1 MPRRGPTAT
10 EGHHGHSASK
20 HLKDKQSQTQVF
32 FLWPKGNG
40 VEIPPA
46 GQMLGCA
53 HRQLASSGLLFPVS
67 VQLDLLG
74 QQFSPIANIK
84 YDSAAA
90 DQSSRRADTRREP
103 TATIQSFQQADT
115 RQL

>member
-1 MPRRGPTAT
+1 MAT

-67 VQLDLLG
+67 KGRKRVYMGSPMGHEPAKKVTALG
-74 QQFSPIANIK
+74 
-84 YDSAAA
+84 
-90 DQSSRRADTRREP
+90 
-103 TATIQSFQQADT
+103 
-115 RQL
+115 